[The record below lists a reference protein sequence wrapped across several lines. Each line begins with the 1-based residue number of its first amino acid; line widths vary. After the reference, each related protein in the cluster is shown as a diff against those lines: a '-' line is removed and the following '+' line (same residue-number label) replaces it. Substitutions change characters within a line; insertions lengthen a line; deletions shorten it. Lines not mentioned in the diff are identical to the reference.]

1 MPRRT
6 KRRTNRKLKKGGLFS
21 NLGPYASKKPK
32 MDQRGRHEMVKRNRT
47 KVESSEGV
55 RGCGFTSWNKS
66 RKKKSCVSD
75 KWKQRGC
82 YWFEIGDDCY
92 DVNEKIN
99 WKDIERK
106 ALNEGVEKS
115 EIKKIINDA
124 KKEVKQAKRDYKKLK
139 GRSDYLTSES
149 LKSSSRRSSRRSR
162 SSSRRS
168 RSSSRRSRSSSRR

>member
-6 KRRTNRKLKKGGLFS
+6 KRRTNRKLKKGGSLA

-82 YWFEIGDDCY
+82 YWLDPANACY

-99 WKDIERK
+99 WKQLEAK
-106 ALNEGVEKS
+106 GLPKS
-115 EIKKIINDA
+115 VVKKA
-124 KKEVKQAKRDYKKLK
+124 KKVTKQAKRDYKKLK

-149 LKSSSRRSSRRSR
+149 LKSSSRSSSKRSSRSSRRSSKR
-162 SSSRRS
+162 SSRR
-168 RSSSRRSRSSSRR
+168 

>member
-6 KRRTNRKLKKGGLFS
+6 KRRTNRKLKKGGSLA

-47 KVESSEGV
+47 MVESSEGV

-82 YWFEIGDDCY
+82 YWLDPANACY
-92 DVNEKIN
+92 DVNEQIN
-99 WKDIERK
+99 WKQLEAK
-106 ALNEGVEKS
+106 GLPKS
-115 EIKKIINDA
+115 VVKKA
-124 KKEVKQAKRDYKKLK
+124 KKVTKQAKRDYKKLK

-149 LKSSSRRSSRRSR
+149 LKSSSRSSSKRSSRSSRRSSKR
-162 SSSRRS
+162 SSRR
-168 RSSSRRSRSSSRR
+168 